1 MKKITFL
8 MTTFAITCFIS
19 CSNGA
24 TNSSGDIDS
33 TVVENDSAANAVSI
47 PIEEGDSISEE
58 AAQAAASLA
67 ESQGRGQCRFCS
79 CTSFRQR
86 PGYYQCWCGH
96 QSFVH
101 ND

>member
-1 MKKITFL
+1 MKKIALL
-8 MTTFAITCFIS
+8 MTTFAVACFIS
-19 CSNGA
+19 CTNGA
-24 TNSSGDIDS
+24 TNASTENDS
-33 TVVENDSAANAVSI
+33 IAVENDSAANAVSI

-67 ESQGRGQCRFCS
+67 ENQSRGHCRFCS
-79 CTSFRQR
+79 CPSFNQR

-101 ND
+101 D